1 MQKQDR
7 MSTLFF
13 LGLALAV
20 CVESIRMDPG
30 SLSKPGPGLIPLGC
44 GLVLGILSLIV
55 FARTFKESQVETVAL
70 WEPGT
75 RWAKIFQTIFSLIGY
90 GFLIDLLG
98 FHFITFIWMSFLCR
112 WVGGMRWKTTLITS
126 GATVFFSY
134 ILFEHFLKVRF
145 SKGMLGV

>member
-13 LGLALAV
+13 LGLAMFV
-20 CVESIRMDPG
+20 CAESIRMDPG
-30 SLSKPGPGLIPLGC
+30 SLSNPGPGLIPLGC

-55 FARTFKESQVETVAL
+55 FVQTFQQSRAETVAL

-90 GFLIDLLG
+90 GFLIDFLG
-98 FHFITFIWMSFLCR
+98 FHCITFLWMGFLCR
-112 WVGGMRWKTTLITS
+112 WVGGMRWKATLITS
-126 GATVFFSY
+126 AATVFFSY
-134 ILFEHFLKVRF
+134 VLFEYFLRIRF
-145 SKGMLGV
+145 PKGILGV

>member
-1 MQKQDR
+1 MAKYDR
-7 MSTLFF
+7 ISTLFF
-13 LGLALAV
+13 VGLALAV

-30 SLSKPGPGLIPLGC
+30 SLSNPGPGLIPLGC

-55 FARTFKESQVETVAL
+55 FARTFKKSQDEKAVL

-90 GFLIDLLG
+90 GFLIDFLG
-98 FHFITFIWMSFLCR
+98 FHFITFIWMIYVCR

-126 GATVFFSY
+126 VTTVFFSY
-134 ILFEHFLKVRF
+134 VLFEHFLRVRF
-145 SKGMLGV
+145 PKGILGV

>member
-1 MQKQDR
+1 MAKYDR
-7 MSTLFF
+7 ISTLFF
-13 LGLALAV
+13 VGLALAV

-30 SLSKPGPGLIPLGC
+30 SLSNPGPGLIPLGC

-55 FARTFKESQVETVAL
+55 FARTFKKSQDEKAVL

-98 FHFITFIWMSFLCR
+98 FHFITFIWMIFVCR

-126 GATVFFSY
+126 ATTVFFSY
-134 ILFEHFLKVRF
+134 VLFEHFLRVRF
-145 SKGMLGV
+145 PKGILGV